1 MHTYLK
7 IGGAGSV
14 VALIFTAT
22 VAFAHTQTPT
32 TQIEPQS
39 FHVGSQQSSSK
50 FKTEKQR
57 YQQEIRS
64 YRARNSSTTIQSE
77 RIANLKERTRDFREN
92 STTTIQSERAAQFK
106 ERAQQFRGNHLSST
120 THEKIQSRIQT
131 FEGQNRERIAHRRE
145 RVQRHISAIENKA
158 KQRLVERLTKR
169 FAYVNKV
176 WTTHFSKRLDRYAAI
191 LQKIQDRSDSTAANG
206 KDMTIVNTSI
216 NLAQV
221 AIQNANI
228 AISIQQAKT
237 YTLDIPSDYTSATET
252 ATSTPAGQTRIMQG
266 FRTAFKSMRNQ
277 IFSDLSTLRSVSM
290 VKVRT
295 SVIAALQSLKK
306 EQGSTTASPTTSS
319 TTPVN

>member
-7 IGGAGSV
+7 IGAAGSI

-32 TQIEPQS
+32 TQIEPKSSQ
-39 FHVGSQQSSSK
+39 FESQQSSGK
-50 FKTEKQR
+50 FKTERQR
-57 YQQEIRS
+57 YQQEIGA

-77 RIANLKERTRDFREN
+77 RIANLKERARNFREN
-92 STTTIQSERAAQFK
+92 STTTIRSERVAQFK
-106 ERAQQFRGNHLSST
+106 ERAQQFRENHTSSST
-120 THEKIQSRIQT
+120 RERIQERIHT
-131 FEGQNRERIAHRRE
+131 FEGQNKERVAHRRE
-145 RVQRHISAIENKA
+145 RFQRHLSAIENKV

-191 LQKIQDRSDSTAANG
+191 LQKIQDRSDSAAANG
-206 KDMTIVNTSI
+206 KDVTSVNASI
-216 NLAQV
+216 SLAQV
-221 AIQNANI
+221 AIQDAHV
-228 AISIQQAKT
+228 AISVQQAKT
-237 YTLDIPSDYTSATET
+237 YTLDIPSVATSTT